1 MDEYNNQ
8 NVEVVYGE
16 AAVEP
21 LKPQKKGFAIA
32 SLVLGI
38 TSIIPGCCCSWIGV
52 ILGILAI
59 VFAIL
64 FLNANKGALVSKG
77 MAIAGL
83 ILGAVGILVCTILLI
98 IGIANVA
105 SGGYQ
110 DMIDEITNGIEQG
123 LDQ

>member
-1 MDEYNNQ
+1 MNEFNDQ
-8 NVEVVYGE
+8 NVEVYGE
-16 AAVEP
+16 VAVEP
-21 LKPQKKGFAIA
+21 ILPQKKGFAIA

-38 TSIIPGCCCSWIGV
+38 TAIVPGCCCSYIGI

-64 FLNANKGALVSKG
+64 FMNANKDIVVSKG

-83 ILGAVGILVCTILLI
+83 ILGVVAVIICTVLLI
-98 IGIANVA
+98 IGFSSMS

-110 DMIDEITNGIEQG
+110 DMIDQITNSIESAN
-123 LDQ
+123 